1 MAGPTRQSAPTR
13 VLIVEDRVETV
24 HVLLDRIQ
32 RLSLDG
38 SRSAET
44 VGICEHQSA
53 CQWDWDGAPV
63 DVVLLDAYRHLNA
76 QRADPTLSIFGGLD
90 VAAAISVLDHPP
102 RIVGYSAAAREP
114 EVNIPFR
121 EFPVVV
127 ALYYH
132 ADLVEYIE
140 DALWSEEHPRA
151 VPQPTSEDYQRLG
164 VMEDAQIWTA
174 IQLMLAR
181 PATDEFPRGDAWE
194 TVAQTQPVRATE
206 ARTREY
212 INDYVRPW
220 LGVANY
226 REVRTVLQRV
236 TRLPIQS
243 H

>member
-1 MAGPTRQSAPTR
+1 M
-13 VLIVEDRVETV
+13 
-24 HVLLDRIQ
+24 LLDRLQ
-32 RLSLDG
+32 RLSENG
-38 SRSAET
+38 SRRVET

-53 CQWDWDGAPV
+53 CGWDWDGAPV

-76 QRADPTLSIFGGLD
+76 QRADATLSIFGGLD
-90 VAAAISVLDHPP
+90 VAAVITALDHPP
-102 RIVGYSAAAREP
+102 RIVGYSAAARNP

-121 EFPVVV
+121 EFPVVA

-132 ADLVEYIE
+132 ADLVDYIE
-140 DALWSEEHPRA
+140 EALWSDDHPHSVRE
-151 VPQPTSEDYQRLG
+151 PTPEDYQRLG
-164 VMEDAQIWTA
+164 VMDDARIWTA

-181 PATDEFPRGDAWE
+181 PATEEFPRGDAWE

-212 INDYVRPW
+212 INDHVRPL

-236 TRLPIQS
+236 TRLPIS
-243 H
+243 DH